1 VRTSIAIAVAALLA
15 CGTRATQE
23 PCPGTVQA
31 VFTLVAQQVEG
42 GDACASATGATG
54 PGGLTA
60 AVTFT
65 GDDGAAVCLQRPLA
79 EPLAGTR
86 AGDAIQ
92 VATPLRNVAA
102 SGCACT
108 AQLRETITGTVQRD
122 GGVAVGFS
130 GELSTELVPADGAA
144 SCAPAEEGGTCVV
157 PCVVR
162 WTLSAG

>member
-1 VRTSIAIAVAALLA
+1 VRTPIAIVAATLLA

-54 PGGLTA
+54 PGGLA
-60 AVTFT
+60 VAVTFT
-65 GDDGAAVCLQRPLA
+65 GDDVAAACLQRPLA
-79 EPLAGTR
+79 EPLTGSR
-86 AGDAIQ
+86 SGDAIE
-92 VATPLRNVAA
+92 VATPLRNVTA

-108 AQLRETITGTVQRD
+108 AQLRETITGTMQRD
-122 GGVAVGFS
+122 GGVVVGFS
-130 GELSTELVPADGAA
+130 GELRTEVVPADGTG
-144 SCAPAEEGGTCVV
+144 SCAPAEADGACVV
-157 PCVVR
+157 PCSVR